1 MITIL
6 KAGEL
11 NHRITIEKNE
21 PITSSDGSLLEN
33 WVTVVSVW
41 ADYQA
46 KSGRE
51 FFAAQRFNAEV
62 NALFRIRYRSDLT
75 VKMRVKYKSRC
86 FEILFLNDTDK
97 DQGELVLACRE
108 VV

>member
-1 MITIL
+1 ML
-6 KAGEL
+6 NAGEL
-11 NHRITIEKNE
+11 NHRITLEKNE
-21 PITSSDGSLLEN
+21 PIKSSDGSPLEN

-41 ADYQA
+41 ANYQA

-62 NALFRIRYRSDLT
+62 NALFRIRYRTDLT
-75 VKMRVKYKSRC
+75 VKMRVKYKNRY
-86 FEILFLNDTDK
+86 FEILFLNDTGK